1 MCFTL
6 LGSWGWYVLLRI
18 LPALL
23 GSPCQA
29 GKSLQPINTNW
40 LVMHPEYTL
49 VSANLLSIFHQQ
61 YLKGCVWLNK
71 LLDFKR
77 NRVSEFR
84 DGCSRFFPCPDE
96 WTKRIEFKVKKKKT
110 TRTGNIFIPETA
122 LKSSQSLSIQR
133 ISCSFWILCENTGG
147 VYVPSSSSPPHRIP
161 SNSPMQQN
169 TDKENAPAS
178 SANRSDDAE
187 KLKGIRLLL
196 NTPHSSALL
205 WEMVVL
211 PSGLSVSIEHASRF
225 TQAGQQT
232 TNPSR
237 RQRIVFLREL
247 LQQERNVHHH
257 NKRGGKKRLKSHA
270 RNLNA

>member
-6 LGSWGWYVLLRI
+6 LGSWGWYVLLHI

-77 NRVSEFR
+77 NWVSEFR
-84 DGCSRFFPCPDE
+84 DSCSRFFPCPDE
-96 WTKRIEFKVKKKKT
+96 WTKRIEFKVKKKT
-110 TRTGNIFIPETA
+110 PTRTGNIFIPETA
-122 LKSSQSLSIQR
+122 LKSSQSLLIQR

-147 VYVPSSSSPPHRIP
+147 VYVPSSSSPPHRVP

-187 KLKGIRLLL
+187 KLYYW
-196 NTPHSSALL
+196 TPRTAALCSEKWWFFHL
-205 WEMVVL
+205 VYPYL
-211 PSGLSVSIEHASRF
+211 ASM
-225 TQAGQQT
+225 QAGLLRLG
-232 TNPSR
+232 NKL
-237 RQRIVFLREL
+237 RI
-247 LQQERNVHHH
+247 Q
-257 NKRGGKKRLKSHA
+257 A
-270 RNLNA
+270 RDKGLFS